1 MIVVVDALDEC
12 EDQSLIGDIIELF
25 TEALVTF
32 DLPLRLFFTSR
43 PEPHI
48 RAKVMANEAA
58 AMTRSFALHEFDA
71 RNDIRMFLYKR
82 LAGVYAERHQ
92 VMRSCPQPW
101 PTKHDLEDLVHKSS
115 GLFIFASTVIKYI
128 NDKRHNSNQRLKE
141 TLGIGSSGP
150 SAYAGLDL
158 LYLQILSSISD
169 IPSLQVVLRTV
180 ICLFD
185 PLSVEQLQA
194 LLNAKGVDVSL
205 LLENLNSILL
215 VPGDKDKPV
224 QVFHQSLRDFLMDP
238 RRSNAFSVNI
248 FAGHTGIARG
258 CIDYMMTELC
268 TNGNI
273 IEDFMPAIG
282 SALQYAAHY
291 WAGHLARLD
300 MHIDRDLLESLRRF
314 AAGSSLTWLETLR
327 RCNWLDQGLRSLRQA
342 NHWLQFVYLFKP
354 DTLVNDGVRA

>member
-71 RNDIRMFLYKR
+71 RDDIRMFLYKR

-101 PTKHDLEDLVHKSS
+101 PTNHDLEDLVHKSS

-128 NDKRHNSNQRLKE
+128 DDKRHNPNQRLKE

-169 IPSLQVVLRTV
+169 IPSLQLVLRTV
-180 ICLFD
+180 N
-185 PLSVEQLQA
+185 PLSVEQL
-194 LLNAKGVDVSL
+194 NAKGDVSL
-205 LLENLNSILL
+205 LLENLNSTLL
-215 VPGDKDKPV
+215 VPGDKDKLV

-248 FAGHTGIARG
+248 FAGHTGIACG
-258 CIDYMMTELC
+258 CIDYMTTELC

-273 IEDFMPAIG
+273 IEDFMPATG
-282 SALQYAAHY
+282 SAICSPLLGRPSCTFAYAY
-291 WAGHLARLD
+291 
-300 MHIDRDLLESLRRF
+300 
-314 AAGSSLTWLETLR
+314 
-327 RCNWLDQGLRSLRQA
+327 
-342 NHWLQFVYLFKP
+342 
-354 DTLVNDGVRA
+354 